1 LGWLFY
7 CLVGNKWGK
16 HACISLPYGVRL
28 KRILRDSFNQP
39 KNMTTLHKAKKGRSA
54 GYLAMDEAAN
64 IVAMYREAQAQ
75 ADGKLYM
82 SYLKDGKLVRE
93 AYADAFDI
101 ETLLNFLDE
110 FSKTG
115 YFRQSDDE
123 LVYRTELL
131 VLRNEYAQ
139 KLKKFNRPN
148 ALQELA
154 RERKVPI
161 KTISSRLTEAK
172 KMFPKS

>member
-1 LGWLFY
+1 
-7 CLVGNKWGK
+7 
-16 HACISLPYGVRL
+16 
-28 KRILRDSFNQP
+28 
-39 KNMTTLHKAKKGRSA
+39 MTTLHKAKKGRSA

-93 AYADAFDI
+93 PYADAFDI

-161 KTISSRLTEAK
+161 KTISSRLTEAN